1 MTKKGRTTKKHKAQR
16 ARTKA
21 KARAARVDKTCQLC
35 QESDR
40 HIRRFQVKVDGQVEC
55 DWATCR
61 SCTAVL
67 LILLA
72 DRRNHKR

>member
-1 MTKKGRTTKKHKAQR
+1 MTKKGRTAKKRKAHR
-16 ARTKA
+16 AKFKA
-21 KARAARVDKTCQLC
+21 KARAARAVKVCQLC

-40 HIRRFQVKVDGQVEC
+40 HIRRFQVKVDGEVEC

-61 SCTAVL
+61 SCCAVL
-67 LILLA
+67 RVLLV